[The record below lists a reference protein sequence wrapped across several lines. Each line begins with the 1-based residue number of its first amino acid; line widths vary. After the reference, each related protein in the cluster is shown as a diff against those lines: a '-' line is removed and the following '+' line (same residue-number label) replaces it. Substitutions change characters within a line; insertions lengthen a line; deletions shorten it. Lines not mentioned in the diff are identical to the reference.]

1 MNIANYKHLA
11 ALAGLVGILVLSSL
25 NASRYD
31 ENKEGDKGLLAFSV
45 IGILFSV
52 VGVAMLGLHVK
63 QPHSRMSFDSE
74 LPPPG
79 GFVGKRFTI

>member
-1 MNIANYKHLA
+1 MNSNNYKHLA
-11 ALAGLVGILVLSSL
+11 ALAGLIGILVLSSI
-25 NASRYD
+25 NVSRYD
-31 ENKEGDKGLLAFSV
+31 KNKESDKGFFVFSV

-52 VGVAMLGLHVK
+52 AGVALLGLHVK

-79 GFVGKRFTI
+79 GFTGRRLII

>member
-1 MNIANYKHLA
+1 MNNINYKNLA
-11 ALAGLVGILVLSSL
+11 ALAALVGILVLSSL

-31 ENKEGDKGLLAFSV
+31 ENKEGDKGVLAFSV

-52 VGVAMLGLHVK
+52 VGIALLALHVR
-63 QPHSRMSFDSE
+63 QPHSRMSFDSD

-79 GFVGKRFTI
+79 GFVGKRITI